1 MSKKKVKT
9 PYQRIRKFIH
19 DATEV
24 TASKL
29 GFPQLTPRQAT
40 TVTTGMFQEVITD
53 GDRTE
58 MFKRNQLA
66 HAIVA
71 DVASDALTNFEI
83 VKPDGEEFSEVNDEF
98 QTLYME
104 KIAISLLRTLTYMRI
119 HGQAGLLIGFSD
131 EKSFSSPVQRGTKI
145 DYLQALPK
153 DLVKEIVL
161 NKNPKTQEVILPLTL
176 NYYELKSGEKI
187 DASRIIHIHTFSLG
201 ETSLNGLSCLD
212 PIYDLLTVIK
222 SMDWGVG
229 QTMWRQGAGL
239 TTFTAPEGAS
249 STHLDAI
256 DSAVADINA
265 KSVITVPSGTE
276 VKTHH
281 AAGLPPEGF
290 YTVVCN
296 QIAAGS
302 RIPISI
308 LLGSQRGTI
317 SASEKDRKDYFE
329 LLKSIQINYITP
341 TLIKIINLFQA
352 SEQLPEGEFS
362 IQFREPSVV
371 SLEESRATLNLVEA
385 QHKKALALLH
395 TANAKL
401 ISLRTEREYENY
413 EQEQEQEDV
422 KADSVAKASEMEFD
436 YPGLLVSHLHAKLIR
451 DSIQKALIKP
461 VKLTSYINQPLFLI
475 SDSSLC
481 YGIVSLTPPGKEITL
496 KELKELTPMHLI
508 SEEERLRLFSDNQK
522 SFYYYPIQLLTIFE
536 KARLC
541 SVPPDAQNFVPSV
554 EFL

>member
-1 MSKKKVKT
+1 M
-9 PYQRIRKFIH
+9 RKFIR

-29 GFPQLTPRQAT
+29 RFPQLTPRQAT
-40 TVTTGMFQEVITD
+40 TTTTGMFQEVITD

-83 VKPDGEEFSEVNDEF
+83 VKPDGEEFSELNNEV
-98 QTLYME
+98 QTLYSE

-119 HGQAGLLIGFSD
+119 HGQAGLLLGFSD
-131 EKSFSSPVQRGTKI
+131 TKTFSTPVARGAKI
-145 DYLQALPK
+145 EYLQALPK
-153 DLVKEIVL
+153 ELVDEIVL
-161 NKNPKTQEVILPLTL
+161 NKDATTQEVILPLTL
-176 NYYELKSGEKI
+176 NHYKLKSGKII
-187 DASRIIHIHTFSLG
+187 DASRIIHVHTFDLG
-201 ETSLNGLSCLD
+201 ETDLNGLSCLD
-212 PIYDLLTVIK
+212 PIYDLLTIIK

-239 TTFTAPEGAS
+239 TTLTAPEGSKQAQV
-249 STHLDAI
+249 DAI
-256 DSAVADINA
+256 DDAVADINA
-265 KSVITVPSGTE
+265 KSVLTVPAGTKVE
-276 VKTHH
+276 SHRPG
-281 AAGLPPEGF
+281 GLPPEGF
-290 YTVVCN
+290 YNVTVN

-341 TLIKIINLFQA
+341 TLIKLINLFQA
-352 SEQLPEGEFS
+352 GGQLPEGEFS
-362 IQFREPSVV
+362 IKFREPTIV
-371 SLEESRATLNLVEA
+371 SLEESRAALNLVEA
-385 QHKKALALLH
+385 EHKKALAMLH

-413 EQEQEQEDV
+413 EKEQEQEEV
-422 KADSVAKASEMEFD
+422 KVDSTAKDEMELN
-436 YPGLLVSHLHAKLIR
+436 YPGLIVSHIHAQLIR
-451 DSIQKALIKP
+451 DGIQQALVKP
-461 VKLTSYINQPLFLI
+461 VQLTSYINQPLFLI
-475 SDSSLC
+475 SDSSVC
-481 YGIVSLTPPGKEITL
+481 YGIVSLTSPGKEITL
-496 KELKELTPMHLI
+496 EKLKELTPMHLI
-508 SEEERLRLFSDNQK
+508 SEEERLRVFSDNQK

-536 KARLC
+536 KAKPCRIEED
-541 SVPPDAQNFVPSV
+541 VQNFVPSV
-554 EFL
+554 TFV